1 MQQPAVPAEV
11 ILTHPQRFLGQIE
24 LDWTT
29 QPGSYF
35 DFDGQTYTVLERR
48 HRYQLKSGRYRLHQM
63 AVYVQTSERPTEQ
76 TLINGHW
83 VIGDATCKF
92 NAQSALVRCAVN
104 PTGPCAGCRHF
115 QATSSLGTIPGA
127 APTARSS

>member
-1 MQQPAVPAEV
+1 MEQPVVPAEV
-11 ILTHPQRFLGQIE
+11 ILSHPQRVLGQIE
-24 LDWTT
+24 LDWAT

-35 DFDGQTYTVLERR
+35 DLDGQTYTVLERR

-76 TLINGHW
+76 TLLNGRW
-83 VIGDATCKF
+83 VIGDANCQF
-92 NAQSALVRCAVN
+92 NARSELVRCAVQ

-115 QATSSLGTIPGA
+115 VAVPRSIGSLT
-127 APTARSS
+127 

>member
-1 MQQPAVPAEV
+1 MQQSGLPAEV
-11 ILTHPQRFLGQIE
+11 ILTHPQRILGQLE

-48 HRYQLKSGRYRLHQM
+48 HRYQLKDGRYRLHQM
-63 AVYVQTSERPTEQ
+63 AVYVQRADRPSEQ
-76 TLINGHW
+76 TQINGHW
-83 VIGDATCKF
+83 VIGDPTCQF

-115 QATSSLGTIPGA
+115 ALIG
-127 APTARSS
+127 